1 MKNLFFTPHF
11 VSARC
16 LTQSCLCEKSNAEM
30 GIFMITGI
38 YPGSFDPI
46 TLGHLD
52 IIKRSAKLVDHL
64 VIGVLNNSAKKPM
77 FTAKERVEMI
87 RLSIV
92 GLENVSVETFDGLT
106 VEFAKRKKATVM
118 FRGLRAVT
126 DFEYEIQIAQTNHAL
141 NPEIDTVFLTTSV
154 QYSYLSSSIVKEVA
168 SYKGEISKFVPASIL
183 PAVLKKF
190 ESIRGV

>member
-1 MKNLFFTPHF
+1 M
-11 VSARC
+11 
-16 LTQSCLCEKSNAEM
+16 
-30 GIFMITGI
+30 
-38 YPGSFDPI
+38 
-46 TLGHLD
+46 
-52 IIKRSAKLVDHL
+52 
-64 VIGVLNNSAKKPM
+64 IGVLNNSAKKPM

-141 NPEIDTVFLTTSV
+141 NPDIDTVFLTTSV